1 MREFSAAVLATGP
14 LSTDAPRHGGL
25 QEAELRALG
34 LSPDAVLDFSS
45 STNPYGPDP
54 AVVRALE
61 SARIDRY
68 PDPTALRAREALA
81 ERCGV
86 AASQIVLGNG
96 AAELLWSLAR
106 CLLAAGESALIAE
119 PTFSEFR
126 SAASCIGAR
135 VEEWR
140 SRPEESF
147 ALDLE
152 ALSARALCAAS
163 AGPLGAP
170 RAVYLC
176 SPNTPTGTTLPA
188 ATIAGWAARHSASTI
203 VLDQSFLSLSERWQD
218 ADVKLP
224 GNVVA
229 VRSLTKDH
237 GIPGVRLGYLIG
249 PAALCHALESSRPA
263 WSTSALAQA
272 AALACCGSG
281 EFVRESRERLLDD
294 RRRLAADLAGIGIES
309 VPSQANFLLA
319 RVPQSSELR
328 ARLLGRHQILVR
340 DCASFGLPG
349 FLRLGARPAADRA
362 RLLAAL
368 SSEALRT
375 EAPRAESL

>member
-1 MREFSAAVLATGP
+1 VSISPLAP
-14 LSTDAPRHGGL
+14 AFEPIRHGGL

-34 LSPDAVLDFSS
+34 IDPEAVLDFSS

-54 AVVRALE
+54 EVARALQG
-61 SARIDRY
+61 ARIDRY

-86 AASQIVLGNG
+86 EPEQIVLGNG

-106 CLLAAGESALIAE
+106 CLLTPGATALIAE

-126 SAASCIGAR
+126 SAARCCGGLVR
-135 VEEWR
+135 EWR
-140 SRPEESF
+140 AAPERGF
-147 ALDLE
+147 ALELGE
-152 ALSARALCAAS
+152 LAA
-163 AGPLGAP
+163 ADT

-176 SPNTPTGTTLPA
+176 SPNTPTGTALPVRE
-188 ATIAGWAARHSASTI
+188 IAEWAARQESTI

-218 ADVKLP
+218 ATLKLP
-224 GNVVA
+224 PNVVA

-249 PAALCHALESSRPA
+249 NPELCATLERSRPA
-263 WSTSALAQA
+263 WSTRALAQA
-272 AALACCGSG
+272 AAIAACRSQ
-281 EFVRESRERLLDD
+281 EFVARSRERLLED
-294 RRRLAADLAGIGIES
+294 RRELARQLASLGIES
-309 VPSQANFLLA
+309 LPSQTNFLLA
-319 RVPQSSELR
+319 RVPHVAELR
-328 ARLLGRHQILVR
+328 ARLLARHHILIR

-349 FLRLGARPAADRA
+349 FLRLAARPAPERA

-368 SSEALRT
+368 
-375 EAPRAESL
+375 RAEHH